1 MYVVLGASGNTG
13 HVVATNLLSH
23 GKKVRVVGRNAAW
36 LQPFTSKGADEAFTS
51 DLSNPEG

>member
-36 LQPFTSKGADEAFTS
+36 LQPFTSKGAEAFTS